1 MDKPKRNTKTI
12 TSQTGIAL
20 LMVLWVLTIL
30 MVIALSFSSMTRT
43 ETYST
48 LSFKEGAEK
57 KFIAEAGIERAI
69 MEIFYRKQNID
80 MKAILEESE
89 VWKIDG
95 TSYNGQIG
103 EGNYSVRITDE
114 SGKVDIN
121 VITDANSDILRNL
134 FKNLEIP
141 EDDVN
146 IIVDSILDW
155 KDPDDLLHLNGAE
168 DDYYMSLPNP
178 YKTKNANFDTL
189 EELIMVRGITHDIL
203 YGKEEQKG
211 IIDFLTIN
219 YGKSQ
224 INVNAAPKEVL
235 MAIPG
240 MTPEIADA
248 IINFRQDKEIKTIAE
263 IQNILGAN
271 YNLMANYITTT
282 GSNTFTIDSIGYK
295 ENEKAG
301 FGIRAG
307 VIIQG
312 ENQYRYIYYKSPA
325 IIRQYNDRD
334 NSH

>member
-1 MDKPKRNTKTI
+1 MVKTALDKSKRNIKTI
-12 TSQTGIAL
+12 ASQKGIAL
-20 LMVLWVLTIL
+20 LIILWVLTIL

-48 LSFKEGAEK
+48 LSFKEGVEK

-69 MEIFYRKQNID
+69 MELFYRTQNID
-80 MKAILEESE
+80 MTIILEGSE
-89 VWKIDG
+89 VWKTDG

-103 EGNYSVRITDE
+103 DGNYSVRITDE

-134 FKNLEIP
+134 FKNLGIP
-141 EDDVN
+141 DDDVN

-189 EELIMVRGITHDIL
+189 EELIMVKGITHDIL
-203 YGKEEQKG
+203 YGKEGQRG
-211 IIDFLTIN
+211 VIDFLTIN
-219 YGKSQ
+219 SGKSQ
-224 INVNAAPKEVL
+224 ININAAPKEVL

-248 IINFRQDKEIKTIAE
+248 IINFRQNKEIKDIAE
-263 IQNILGAN
+263 IQDILGAN
-271 YNLMANYITTT
+271 YSLMSSYITTA

-295 ENEKAG
+295 ESGKAG

-307 VIIQG
+307 VIIEG
-312 ENQYRYIYYKSPA
+312 NNEYRYIYYKSPA
-325 IIRQYNDRD
+325 IIKQ
-334 NSH
+334 

>member
-1 MDKPKRNTKTI
+1 MKTI
-12 TSQTGIAL
+12 ASQKGIAL

-57 KFIAEAGIERAI
+57 KLLAEAGIERAI
-69 MEIFYRKQNID
+69 MELFYRMQNIG
-80 MKAILEESE
+80 MKTILEGSE

-95 TSYNGQIG
+95 TSYNGQTG

-134 FKNLEIP
+134 FKNLGIP
-141 EDDVN
+141 EDEVN
-146 IIVDSILDW
+146 SIVDCILDW

-189 EELIMVRGITHDIL
+189 EELVMVKGITQEML
-203 YGKEEQKG
+203 YGKGEQRG
-211 IIDFLTIN
+211 IIDFLTVN
-219 YGKSQ
+219 SGRSQ
-224 INVNAAPKEVL
+224 INLNAAPKEVL

-240 MTPEIADA
+240 ITPEIADA
-248 IINFRQDKEIKTIAE
+248 IINYRQDKEITNIAE
-263 IQNILGAN
+263 IQAILGAN
-271 YNLMANYITTT
+271 YNLMSRYISTG
-282 GSNTFTIDSIGYK
+282 GSNTFT
-295 ENEKAG
+295 
-301 FGIRAG
+301 
-307 VIIQG
+307 
-312 ENQYRYIYYKSPA
+312 
-325 IIRQYNDRD
+325 
-334 NSH
+334 

>member
-1 MDKPKRNTKTI
+1 MVKNDMDKSKINTKTI
-12 TSQTGIAL
+12 ASQNGIAL

-57 KFIAEAGIERAI
+57 KFIAEAGIERTI
-69 MEIFYRKQNID
+69 MELFYRIQNIN
-80 MKAILEESE
+80 MKAILEGSE

-121 VITDANSDILRNL
+121 IITDANSDFLRNL
-134 FKNLEIP
+134 FKNLGIP
-141 EDDVN
+141 EDEVN
-146 IIVDSILDW
+146 VIVDCILDW

-178 YKTKNANFDTL
+178 YKPKNANFDTL
-189 EELIMVRGITHDIL
+189 EELIMVKGITQEML
-203 YGKEEQKG
+203 YGKGEQRG

-219 YGKSQ
+219 SGRSQ
-224 INVNAAPKEVL
+224 INLNAAPKEVL

-248 IINFRQDKEIKTIAE
+248 IINYRQDKEIKNIAE
-263 IQNILGAN
+263 IQTILGAN
-271 YNLMANYITTT
+271 YSLMSSYITTA

-295 ENEKAG
+295 ESGKAG

-307 VIIQG
+307 VIIEG
-312 ENQYRYIYYKSPA
+312 NNEYRYFYYKSPA
-325 IIRQYNDRD
+325 IIRQ
-334 NSH
+334 

>member
-1 MDKPKRNTKTI
+1 MDKSKINTKTI
-12 TSQTGIAL
+12 ISQKGIAL
-20 LMVLWVLTIL
+20 LIILWVLTIL

-69 MEIFYRKQNID
+69 MELFYRIQNIN
-80 MKAILEESE
+80 METILEGSE

-121 VITDANSDILRNL
+121 IITDANSDILRNL
-134 FKNLEIP
+134 FKNLGIP
-141 EDDVN
+141 EDEVN

-155 KDPDDLLHLNGAE
+155 KDADDLLHLNGAE

-178 YKTKNANFDTL
+178 YKPKNANFDTL
-189 EELIMVRGITHDIL
+189 EEMIMVKGITQEML
-203 YGKEEQKG
+203 YGKGEQRG

-219 YGKSQ
+219 SGRSQ
-224 INVNAAPKEVL
+224 INLNAAPKEVL

-248 IINFRQDKEIKTIAE
+248 IINYRQEKEIKNMAE
-263 IQNILGAN
+263 VQPILGEN
-271 YNLMANYITTT
+271 YSLMSRYISTA

-295 ENEKAG
+295 ESGKAG

-307 VIIQG
+307 VIIEG
-312 ENQYRYIYYKSPA
+312 NNQYRYVYYKSPA
-325 IIRQYNDRD
+325 IIRQ
-334 NSH
+334 